1 MSRFVL
7 LIISACFLLVGVD
20 VHSGEAQYDPVSMDP
35 PNPDPVYPP
44 VLHELLIP
52 SHDVML
58 SGIMLGANGAGPH
71 PSQHARSRTGEGPRM
86 ANRIVARMLRRP
98 VTFAGGFRTY
108 RFHRGLDVDRSQD
121 RGGVRLADKPQ
132 SPGSARKRSSPAP
145 TTIPHDCTAIACVN
159 VGMPTTPEV

>member
-7 LIISACFLLVGVD
+7 LIISACFLLVGAD

-58 SGIMLGANGAGPH
+58 SGIMLGANGTGPH
-71 PSQHARSRTGEGPRM
+71 PTVLLLHGFPGNEKNLDLAQS
-86 ANRIVARMLRRP
+86 LRR
-98 VTFAGGFRTY
+98 AGYNCLCF
-108 RFHRGLDVDRSQD
+108 
-121 RGGVRLADKPQ
+121 
-132 SPGSARKRSSPAP
+132 
-145 TTIPHDCTAIACVN
+145 TI
-159 VGMPTTPEV
+159 